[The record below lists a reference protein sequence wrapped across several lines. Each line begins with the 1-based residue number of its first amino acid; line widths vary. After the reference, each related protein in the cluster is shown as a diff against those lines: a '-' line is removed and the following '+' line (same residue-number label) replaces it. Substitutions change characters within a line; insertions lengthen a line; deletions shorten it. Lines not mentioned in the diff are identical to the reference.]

1 MHSKNSWYRD
11 IKLENLLLVEKDA
24 ANPIIKLADF
34 GLSVEVTANNLTS
47 VAGTRLYMAPENYKG
62 EPYGKPVD
70 IWAVGIITYALFSG
84 SLPFGNHESI
94 CRARILKG
102 DVPFREREW
111 EHISAEAKDFIKFL
125 LTNDQK
131 LRPTAEEALNHPWF
145 QDETFNS
152 TLLEILQ

>member
-1 MHSKNSWYRD
+1 MRSKNSWYRD
-11 IKLENLLLVEKDA
+11 IKLENLLLVEKNA
-24 ANPIIKLADF
+24 ANPVIKLADF

-47 VAGTRLYMAPENYKG
+47 VAGTRLYMAPENDKG

-70 IWAVGIITYALFSG
+70 IWAVGIITYALFTG

-94 CRARILKG
+94 CRVRILKG
-102 DVPFREREW
+102 DVQFHERDW
-111 EHISAEAKDFIKFL
+111 EHISAEAKDLIKFL
-125 LTNDQK
+125 LTSDQK

-145 QDETFNS
+145 QDESFNS